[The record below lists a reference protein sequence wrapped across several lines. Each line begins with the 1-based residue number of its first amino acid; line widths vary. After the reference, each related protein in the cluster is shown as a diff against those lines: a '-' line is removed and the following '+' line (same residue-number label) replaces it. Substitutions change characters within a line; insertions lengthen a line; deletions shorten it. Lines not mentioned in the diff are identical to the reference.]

1 MEETKKEIK
10 QLKKILNLTNDDI
23 KQIVELSNCKS
34 VYDLCCELTQIALM
48 ENKIKLSEVEN
59 ETI

>member
-34 VYDLCCELTQIALM
+34 DYDLCCELTQIALM